1 MRPGTLNMCPASVGR
16 VYYQAGGWQE
26 GRTGVLHFSGSGPSQ
41 RQGKGKKKENNRKFP
56 SPPILSDESPFNCDI

>member
-41 RQGKGKKKENNRKFP
+41 TREGEKDKKENRKFP
-56 SPPILSDESPFNCDI
+56 SPPILPDESPFNCDI